1 MNKYLQLMNF
11 QNSGKPQNDKNS
23 EFPGESTTT
32 GFYCTSFIV
41 LNLFASCS
49 CLCFGDFVSVDFFL
63 NVSDLFCWSFSMII
77 LVFVCIFVEMF
88 SSKLF

>member
-32 GFYCTSFIV
+32 GFYSICMEET
-41 LNLFASCS
+41 
-49 CLCFGDFVSVDFFL
+49 
-63 NVSDLFCWSFSMII
+63 
-77 LVFVCIFVEMF
+77 EY
-88 SSKLF
+88 